1 MKGSYVLVM
10 QLSQA
15 QDLAVGKLGTHRF
28 EPGCYLYF
36 GSALNSLEGRLR
48 RHLLPDKKLH
58 WHIDFLSAIATIQEV
73 WWAEGMARQECAWTQ
88 TALGLPRVSIP
99 VKGFGSSD
107 CRRCP
112 SHLVYLPSLEDVG
125 ALARIISTDSSE
137 KITRSPPEITEI
149 LQPMAG
155 NSAQIG

>member
-1 MKGSYVLVM
+1 MKGSYALVLH
-10 QLSQA
+10 LPQA
-15 QDLAVGKLGTHRF
+15 QDLTVGKLGTHRF
-28 EPGCYLYF
+28 EPGYYLYF
-36 GSALNSLEGRLR
+36 GSARNSLEGRLR

-58 WHIDFLSAIATIQEV
+58 WHIDFLSAKATIHEI
-73 WWAEGMARQECAWTQ
+73 WWAEGVARQECAWTQ

-125 ALARIISTDSSE
+125 ALARIITTDSSE
-137 KITRSPPEITEI
+137 KITRSPPEISQI

-155 NSAQIG
+155 N